1 MAFIRI
7 QNLKFDNDGHILRG
21 TASISVSEY
30 VPGNGKCHSH
40 QVTRERLGK
49 IIWLADDRRSGIFSS
64 PARGIV
70 GYDASCDQLFEVSSF
85 DTRVSSVAKTPELS
99 RRVIFGDAYVLLE
112 FLRTSGI
119 MDLIYSVCGSGILF
133 HKLVMHTC
141 HSILKDSSKIACD
154 DFIDRSF
161 LRHLAVGLATNSLH
175 CDTPFF
181 TQMADDGLKERFF
194 RALVGYLR
202 DRYPEFGR
210 CCYVDSTPLPNG
222 ISNNPFN
229 ALCSHGVSSCS
240 VQTRLV
246 LILDEGTGM
255 PVWFTIIPG
264 NVVDLSTLSSIRK
277 DVRESLGLEVSS
289 LVLDAGY
296 ASKDT
301 LIEYSDA
308 AKYGHLLV
316 RMPAKKEYPYKK
328 LYRRHKEKIGRGKY
342 AFVRQGHTYFGYRQE
357 ASVFGCRY
365 YAFLYVDQENAL
377 LGFRHYMTE
386 HPDEYERLTD
396 KDKDF
401 YSIKYGYFV
410 LLSNTDNSPKG
421 ALDDYFGRAGIEG
434 IFKTAK
440 EYLGLLPIHKWTD
453 TTVRGKLMHDMIN
466 TVIYLLLRKSLR
478 GSEISISRLV
488 GRMQSLMC
496 LCARNGIVSVDCPS
510 KNARETMKLLNVSVN
525 NDKTIDWYRKR
536 YHLI

>member
-7 QNLKFDNDGHILRG
+7 QNLKSDNDGHILRG
-21 TASISVSEY
+21 TASISISEY
-30 VPGNGKCHSH
+30 VPGNGKYHSR

-49 IIWLADDRRSGIFSS
+49 IIWLAEDRKSGIFNS
-64 PARGIV
+64 PTRGIV
-70 GYDASCDQLFEVSSF
+70 GYDASNDQFFEISTS
-85 DTRVSSVAKTPELS
+85 DSRVGHAVTMPEPS
-99 RRVIFGDAYVLLE
+99 RHVIFGDTYLLLE
-112 FLRTSGI
+112 FLYKSGL
-119 MDLIYSVCGSGILF
+119 MELIYSVCGNGVLYQ
-133 HKLVMHTC
+133 KLLMHTC

-161 LRHLAVGLATNSLH
+161 LRHLAGDLAINSLH

-181 TQMADDGLKERFF
+181 TQMADDSLKERFF
-194 RALVGYLR
+194 KTLVGYLR
-202 DRYPEFGR
+202 DKYPEFGS
-210 CCYVDSTPLPNG
+210 CCYVDSTPLPND

-240 VQTRLV
+240 IQTRLV

-264 NVVDLSTLSSIRK
+264 NVVDLNTLSTIRK
-277 DVRESLGLEVSS
+277 DVRESLGLKVSS

-301 LIEYSDA
+301 LIEYSDTE
-308 AKYGHLLV
+308 KYGHILV
-316 RMPAKKEYPYKK
+316 RMPARKGYPYQE
-328 LYRRHKEKIGRGKY
+328 LYRKHKEKIGRGKY
-342 AFVRQGHTYFGYRQE
+342 AFVRQEHTYFGYRQE
-357 ASVFGCRY
+357 VSVFGCHY

-386 HPDEYERLTD
+386 HPDEYEKLSD

-410 LLSNTDNSPKG
+410 LLSNTDNTPKG
-421 ALDDYFGRAGIEG
+421 ALDDYFGRTEIEG

-466 TVIYLLLRKSLR
+466 TVIYLLLRKVLR

-496 LCARNGIVSVDCPS
+496 LCSRNGIVSVECPS
-510 KNARETMKLLNVSVN
+510 KNARETMKLLNINVN
-525 NDKTIDWYRKR
+525 NDKPINWYRNR
-536 YHLI
+536 YHLL

>member
-7 QNLKFDNDGHILRG
+7 QNLKSDNDGHILRG
-21 TASISVSEY
+21 TASISISEY
-30 VPGNGKCHSH
+30 VPGNGKYHSR

-49 IIWLADDRRSGIFSS
+49 IIWLAEDRKSGIFNS
-64 PARGIV
+64 PTRGIV
-70 GYDASCDQLFEVSSF
+70 GYDASNDQFFEISPF
-85 DTRVSSVAKTPELS
+85 DNRVGHAVTMLEPS
-99 RRVIFGDAYVLLE
+99 RHVIFGDTYLLLE
-112 FLRTSGI
+112 FLYKSGL
-119 MDLIYSVCGSGILF
+119 MELIYSVCGNGILYQ
-133 HKLVMHTC
+133 KLLMHTC

-161 LRHLAVGLATNSLH
+161 LRHLAGDLAINSLH

-181 TQMADDGLKERFF
+181 TQMADDSLKECFF
-194 RALVGYLR
+194 KTLVSYLR
-202 DRYPEFGR
+202 DKYPEFGS
-210 CCYVDSTPLPNG
+210 CCYVDSTPLPND

-240 VQTRLV
+240 IQTRLV
-246 LILDEGTGM
+246 LILDEGTGI

-264 NVVDLSTLSSIRK
+264 NVVDLNTLSTLRK
-277 DVRESLGLEVSS
+277 DVKESLGLKVSS

-301 LIEYSDA
+301 LIEYSNTE
-308 AKYGHLLV
+308 KYGHILV
-316 RMPAKKEYPYKK
+316 RMPARKGYPYQE
-328 LYRRHKEKIGRGKY
+328 LYRKHKEKIGRGKY
-342 AFVRQGHTYFGYRQE
+342 AFVRQEHTYFGYRQE
-357 ASVFGCRY
+357 VSVFGCHY

-386 HPDEYERLTD
+386 HPDEYEKLSD

-410 LLSNTDNSPKG
+410 LLSNTDNTPKG
-421 ALDDYFGRAGIEG
+421 ALDDYFGRTEIEG

-466 TVIYLLLRKSLR
+466 TVIYLLLRKVLR

-496 LCARNGIVSVDCPS
+496 LCSRNGIVSVECPS
-510 KNARETMKLLNVSVN
+510 KNAQETMKLLNINVN
-525 NDKTIDWYRKR
+525 NDKPINWYRNR
-536 YHLI
+536 YHLL